1 MIMTETGTYEE
12 ILGGLSQAGIALAGT
27 DPCAARAVNNAAA
40 LLTRQKE
47 EIAALEQQLRDVEER
62 KTWRKERQAEGIA
75 AAHERGVTFGRP
87 RVPLPDNFE
96 EVRQAWYYREI
107 SSREATHRLGVSQ
120 DTFLRWCK
128 KKQ

>member
-1 MIMTETGTYEE
+1 MTETGTYEE
-12 ILGGLSQAGIALAGT
+12 ILGGLSQAGRSLAGT
-27 DPCAARAVNNAAA
+27 NPRAAQAVNDAAA

-47 EIAALEQQLRDVEER
+47 EIAALERQLRDEEER
-62 KTWRKERQAEGIA
+62 KRWRKERQAEGIA
-75 AAHERGVTFGRP
+75 AAQERGVTFGRP

-107 SSREATHRLGVSQ
+107 SSREAAHRLGVSQ

-128 KKQ
+128 KKT